1 MSEAHRK
8 LKLTNVRHAT
18 ANTFLKSIGGK
29 IFMDIHIPLP
39 RIKLLNPD
47 FPNKSTGIINGL
59 SSGLLNWNDI
69 AYPQMYDLYQTLLSN
84 FWKAQ
89 EINMQDDIKQWDL
102 LSATEQDVFLRIN
115 TQLASLDSLQ
125 TPTMCQ
131 VMDYVTDSSFKAIF
145 AVIAQQEAVHN
156 ESYSYILSS
165 LVPINEQKERFNQ
178 AKNDPIVRK
187 RNELILDAYES
198 FRENPSPQN
207 LFQLGV
213 NSINLEGIYFYAG
226 FAFFYHLARQQKML
240 KTSTMISYIQ
250 RDEMQHAYFMAQ
262 FLRILLTEN
271 PELNTE
277 ANIEYLYTSVGQ
289 AVQLEKEW
297 AHVIL
302 KDIEGIELSEYEEY
316 TEYLANKR
324 LRQLGLQNL
333 FKERVNPMPWIHIFS
348 DEMMNET
355 KSDFFE
361 QKSRTYAKVTQS
373 NGFDEL

>member
-1 MSEAHRK
+1 MSI
-8 LKLTNVRHAT
+8 HA
-18 ANTFLKSIGGK
+18 
-29 IFMDIHIPLP
+29 PLQK
-39 RIKLLNPD
+39 IKLLNPEQ
-47 FPNKSTGIINGL
+47 PNKSTGIINGE

-69 AYPQMYDLYQTLLSN
+69 AYPQMYDLYQTLLAN

-89 EINMQDDIKQWDL
+89 EINMQDDIKQWDHL
-102 LSATEQDVFLRIN
+102 TDVERDVFLRIN

-125 TPTMCQ
+125 TPTMSQ

-145 AVIAQQEAVHN
+145 AVISQQEAVHN

-165 LVPINEQKERFNQ
+165 LVSISEQNARFNQ
-178 AKNDPIVRK
+178 AKSDPIVRK
-187 RNELILDAYES
+187 RNELILDAYEA
-198 FRENPSPQN
+198 FRQDPTPQS
-207 LFQLGV
+207 LFRLSV

-250 RDEMQHAYFMAQ
+250 RDEMQHAYFISQ
-262 FLRILLTEN
+262 FIRIMLTEN

-277 ANIEYLYTSVGQ
+277 ENIQYVYGAVNQ

-297 AHVIL
+297 AHHIL
-302 KDIEGIELSEYEEY
+302 ADIQGLDLEEFEGYV
-316 TEYLANKR
+316 EYLANKR
-324 LRQLGLQNL
+324 LRQLGLDNL
-333 FKERVNPMPWIHIFS
+333 YAEQSNPMPWIQVFG
-348 DEMMNET
+348 DDMMNDT

-361 QKSRTYAKVTQS
+361 QKSRTYSKVSQS

>member
-1 MSEAHRK
+1 MTQVDQS
-8 LKLTNVRHAT
+8 LT
-18 ANTFLKSIGGK
+18 K
-29 IFMDIHIPLP
+29 
-39 RIKLLNPD
+39 IKLLNPTY
-47 FPNKSTGIINGL
+47 PNKATGIINGE

-69 AYPQMYDLYQTLLSN
+69 AYPQMYDLYQTLLAN

-89 EINMQDDIKQWDL
+89 EINMQDDIKQWDN
-102 LSATEQDVFLRIN
+102 LSETEKDVFLRIN

-125 TPTMCQ
+125 TPTMTH

-145 AVIAQQEAVHN
+145 AVISQQEAVHN

-165 LVPINEQKERFNQ
+165 LVPLREQNERFDQ
-178 AKNDPIVRK
+178 AKEDPIVRK
-187 RNELILDAYES
+187 RNQLILDSYEA
-198 FRENPSPQN
+198 FRENPTPQR
-207 LFQLGV
+207 LFELAI

-250 RDEMQHAYFMAQ
+250 RDEMQHAYFVSQ
-262 FLRILLTEN
+262 FVRILLTEN

-277 ANIEYLYTSVGQ
+277 ENIQYVYQTVDK

-297 AHVIL
+297 ADYIL
-302 KDIEGIELSEYEEY
+302 KDIEGIDLDEFHGYV
-316 TEYLANKR
+316 EYLANKR
-324 LRQLGLQNL
+324 FRQIGLDNYYP
-333 FKERVNPMPWIHIFS
+333 ERDNPMEWIHVFS

-361 QKSRTYAKVTQS
+361 QKSRTYTKVSSS

>member
-1 MSEAHRK
+1 MNIYTP
-8 LKLTNVRHAT
+8 LT
-18 ANTFLKSIGGK
+18 K
-29 IFMDIHIPLP
+29 
-39 RIKLLNPD
+39 IKLLNPE
-47 FPNKSTGIINGL
+47 FPNKSTGIINGQ

-69 AYPQMYDLYQTLLSN
+69 AYPQMYDFYQTLLSN

-102 LSATEQDVFLRIN
+102 LSTTEKDVFLRIN

-125 TPTMCQ
+125 TPTMTQ

-165 LVPINEQKERFNQ
+165 LVPLSEQNERFNQ
-178 AKNDPIVRK
+178 AKSDPIVQK
-187 RNELILDAYES
+187 RNDLILDAYER
-198 FRENPSPQN
+198 FRENPTPQY
-207 LFQLGV
+207 LFQLAV

-250 RDEMQHAYFMAQ
+250 RDEMQHAYFVAQ
-262 FLRILLTEN
+262 FIRILLTEN
-271 PELNTE
+271 PELNNPD
-277 ANIEYLYTSVGQ
+277 NIDYVYKTVDH
-289 AVQLEKEW
+289 AVELEKEW
-297 AHVIL
+297 ASIIL
-302 KDIEGIELSEYEEY
+302 RDIEGIELKEYEGY

-324 LRQLGLQNL
+324 LRQLGLENL
-333 FKERVNPMPWIHIFS
+333 YEDRNNPMPWIHVFS
-348 DEMMNET
+348 DEMMNGT

-361 QKSRTYAKVTQS
+361 QKSRSYAKVTQT

>member
-1 MSEAHRK
+1 MSIHAP
-8 LKLTNVRHAT
+8 LK
-18 ANTFLKSIGGK
+18 K
-29 IFMDIHIPLP
+29 
-39 RIKLLNPD
+39 IKLLNPEQ
-47 FPNKSTGIINGL
+47 PNKSTGILNGE

-89 EINMQDDIKQWDL
+89 EINMQDDIKQWDSL
-102 LSATEQDVFLRIN
+102 TDVEKDVFLRIN

-125 TPTMCQ
+125 TPTMSQ
-131 VMDYVTDSSFKAIF
+131 AMDYVTDSSFKAIF
-145 AVIAQQEAVHN
+145 AVVSQQEAVHN

-165 LVPINEQKERFNQ
+165 LVSISEQNARFNQ
-178 AKNDPIVRK
+178 AKSDPIVQK
-187 RNELILDAYES
+187 RNNLILDAYEE
-198 FRENPSPQN
+198 FRQNPTPQT
-207 LFQLGV
+207 LFRLSV

-250 RDEMQHAYFMAQ
+250 RDEMQHAYFISQ
-262 FLRILLTEN
+262 FIRIMLTEN

-277 ANIEYLYTSVGQ
+277 ENIQYVYDAINQ

-297 AHVIL
+297 AHYIL
-302 KDIEGIELSEYEEY
+302 ADIQGLDLEEFEGYV
-316 TEYLANKR
+316 EYLANKR
-324 LRQLGLQNL
+324 LRQLGLDNL
-333 FKERVNPMPWIHIFS
+333 YEERNNPMPWIQVFG
-348 DEMMNET
+348 DDMMNDT

-361 QKSRTYAKVTQS
+361 QKSRTYSKVSQS

>member
-1 MSEAHRK
+1 MNTP
-8 LKLTNVRHAT
+8 LK
-18 ANTFLKSIGGK
+18 K
-29 IFMDIHIPLP
+29 
-39 RIKLLNPD
+39 IKLMNPEY
-47 FPNKSTGIINGL
+47 PNKSTGLINGK

-69 AYPQMYDLYQTLLSN
+69 AYPQMYTIYQTLLSN

-102 LSATEQDVFLRIN
+102 LTAIEQDVFLRIN

-125 TPTMCQ
+125 TPTMSQ
-131 VMDYVTDSSFKAIF
+131 VMDYVTDPSCKAIF
-145 AVIAQQEAVHN
+145 AVISQQEAVHN

-165 LVPINEQKERFNQ
+165 LVPLQEQNERFNQ
-178 AKNDPIVRK
+178 AKADPMVMK
-187 RNELILDAYES
+187 RNTIILQSYEKFRAEPTAQHLFELC
-198 FRENPSPQN
+198 
-207 LFQLGV
+207 V

-250 RDEMQHAYFMAQ
+250 RDEMQHAYFTAM

-271 PELNTE
+271 KEINTE
-277 ANIEYLYTSVGQ
+277 ENINYIYHTIDQ

-297 AHVIL
+297 ADYIL
-302 KDIEGIELSEYEEY
+302 KDISGIDLNEFEGYI
-316 TEYLANKR
+316 EYLANKR
-324 LRQLGLQNL
+324 LRQLGLANL
-333 FKERVNPMPWIHIFS
+333 YADRENPMPWIHVFS

-361 QKSRTYAKVTQS
+361 QKSRTYSKVTQS